1 MEKNLR
7 QTPSDCIRVALVG
20 PESTGKTTLAKALA
34 IHYKTEWVPEFAR
47 EYLQQ
52 KWDTKKKICAQEDIF
67 PIALGQMELENK
79 YVLKANKLLFCDT
92 TLLTTEVFS
101 RVYFDNWCDKRIIE
115 ANKENHYS
123 IYLLTNIDVPWVA
136 DDLRDKPNERH
147 EMFLSFQKALETR
160 KIKYVLL
167 KGTHDTRMNTAIEY
181 INSFL

>member
-1 MEKNLR
+1 
-7 QTPSDCIRVALVG
+7 
-20 PESTGKTTLAKALA
+20 
-34 IHYKTEWVPEFAR
+34 
-47 EYLQQ
+47 
-52 KWDTKKKICAQEDIF
+52 
-67 PIALGQMELENK
+67 MELENK